1 VSRFLENAAKLLD
14 AAECGLRAGH
24 VPSDMTILIGA
35 GGGIHMIASSD
46 WPLDSLQAH
55 HGAAM
60 AYRVSHD
67 RDAVRV
73 EGRSGASKCLIE
85 SPKPDQVARL
95 LLGACSPSSYVL
107 NAIRNTDPTPAELSA

>member
-1 VSRFLENAAKLLD
+1 
-14 AAECGLRAGH
+14 
-24 VPSDMTILIGA
+24 
-35 GGGIHMIASSD
+35 MIASSD